1 MWIVVVSYFIFGKS
15 CDNILKYNIV
25 AGLGEYVID
34 YKKLLIAISLCHI
47 SHLLLQ
53 SNVTPTLSPP
63 FFSIPFILIHSFT
76 SPHLTSPPFTR
87 RRNICLPLPP
97 PPPPNLPQFPA
108 KPYVS
113 PGPVASSLLG
123 WLSSSWRKA
132 IPFEEPCETQVQQ
145 IFYLI
150 P

>member
-1 MWIVVVSYFIFGKS
+1 M
-15 CDNILKYNIV
+15 
-25 AGLGEYVID
+25 AELGEYVID

-53 SNVTPTLSPP
+53 SHVTPTLSPP

-76 SPHLTSPPFTR
+76 HLTSPHLPLQEEG
-87 RRNICLPLPP
+87 ICLPLPP

-150 P
+150 S